1 MSKKKE
7 KLRTLDRKMKKA
19 KFKLDPV
26 DKQVLESAK
35 TGEGLVPIT
44 SVDQLKALAKRAGE
58 VHDGFLEEA
67 MGIMTRERA
76 EFVRRLRVDEDYT
89 WRAVAR
95 ECSEAWDTN
104 WGSNQLAGM
113 ALCDIAAKV
122 FGEDYMEEPWN

>member
-95 ECSEAWDTN
+95 ECSEAWGTN